1 MLQRYLLGEFR
12 LMSQEETD
20 SEAESLEKRT
30 EEKDKSKVPSA
41 AGTKPSSPSSTTDIK
56 HGSTPAPGVSPS
68 QKKSKKD
75 SKDRGGTSTPKSSRQ
90 GKKDTAGGTLT
101 PTKAPSSRRPSP
113 KPPSRQSS
121 PKPTGNTGSRAG
133 SPLAATPVTASP
145 DTPTA
150 MAGLDGPGVT
160 TTPVATP
167 RSLIVRFHISPAG
180 RKRLREEEQL
190 APGVKRIKFNLKS
203 GGKSLSP
210 SPPPEERRP
219 SLPTTEPSRTASPD
233 DYLITEDEIV
243 ALVRGER
250 LTTKQL
256 LARLKAKL
264 KRNENNKSVLGELLK
279 KRCKIVE
286 GFLVLKD

>member
-1 MLQRYLLGEFR
+1 M
-12 LMSQEETD
+12 QEETD
-20 SEAESLEKRT
+20 SEAESLEKRN

-41 AGTKPSSPSSTTDIK
+41 AGTKPPSPSAATDAKQASIP
-56 HGSTPAPGVSPS
+56 TPGVSPP
-68 QKKSKKD
+68 QKKLKKD
-75 SKDRGGTSTPKSSRQ
+75 NKDRGGTSTPKANRHS
-90 GKKDTAGGTLT
+90 KKDSAAGSLT
-101 PTKAPSSRRPSP
+101 PSKAPSSRRPSP

-121 PKPTGNTGSRAG
+121 PKPPANAGGSRAG

-145 DTPTA
+145 ETPTA
-150 MAGLDGPGVT
+150 MQGLEGPSAT
-160 TTPVATP
+160 TITGPP
-167 RSLIVRFHISPAG
+167 NIPSKSLIVRFHISPAG
-180 RKRLREEEQL
+180 RKRLREEEGQL
-190 APGVKRIKFNLKS
+190 TTGIKRIKFNLKS

-219 SLPTTEPSRTASPD
+219 SIPTVEPSRTASPD

-256 LARLKAKL
+256 LARLKGKL
-264 KRNENNKSVLGELLK
+264 KRNENNKAILGELLK